1 MALEVPLWIQN
12 GKFPSY
18 SDRTLI
24 STLLSPGIPER
35 PITASIPPTVGDL
48 RATLLTSAPPVINVA
63 AGTVVINGTDQT
75 RQGEYVCRSTTD
87 VQVNLDAR
95 PASGSR
101 QDLIFARV
109 IDTSAGVTGTD
120 GWVIDKVSGVAAASN
135 PTVPANPSS
144 SESLA
149 SVLVPSGAGA
159 ITITDLRRRALSGVF
174 PPMGLQA
181 YGMNASGFDN
191 TQANSPQRLLT
202 LNATLPAGTYRVAA
216 RGQATVITA
225 LPIWINMSFGGT
237 GLIGGYVYGYNTVG
251 TSLGNVWPGASWA
264 ICTLTQPTACSWYVN
279 GSIGGQGAQRVYAN
293 NVQMTVDRIG

>member
-24 STLLSPGIPER
+24 TTLLSPGIPER
-35 PITASIPPTVGDL
+35 PITAAIPPTVGDL
-48 RATLLTSAPPVINVA
+48 KATLTSTTPPVVNVA
-63 AGTVVINGTDQT
+63 AGTVVVNGTDQT

-120 GWVIDKVSGVAAASN
+120 GWIIDKVSGTAAATN
-135 PTVPANPSS
+135 PAVPAAPSS

-159 ITITDLRRRALSGVF
+159 ITITDLRRRALSGIF
-174 PPMGLQA
+174 PPMGMQA
-181 YGMNASGFDN
+181 YLINTGQFDN
-191 TQANSPQRLLT
+191 GQSNSPQRFLT
-202 LNATLPAGTYRVAA
+202 LNVTLPAGTYRVAA

-225 LPIWINMSFGGT
+225 LPIWINMFMGGT
-237 GLIGGYVYGYNTVG
+237 GIIGAYVYGYNTVG
-251 TSLGNVWPGASWA
+251 TSLGNVWPGATWA
-264 ICTLTQPTACSWYVN
+264 ICTLTQTTACTWYVQ
-279 GSIGGQGAQRVYAN
+279 GSVGGGGAQRVFPN
-293 NVQMTVDRIG
+293 SVQLTVDRIG